1 MSDLRISA
9 RKHRFAR
16 RASSWRSTRPSIAEH
31 GQSWPPP
38 FRRALRQLR
47 PTFEAEARTLAD
59 ALARRGA
66 FDGVGD
72 LAEVYPIKVFAD
84 ALVSV

>member
-1 MSDLRISA
+1 M
-9 RKHRFAR
+9 
-16 RASSWRSTRPSIAEH
+16 
-31 GQSWPPP
+31 
-38 FRRALRQLR
+38 R